1 MFDLLIALG
10 VLVALAAAYV
20 LTELVW
26 TLKHMNTEEAQ
37 RNAEP
42 RGPIIKKNGK
52 VIGNGRKNN

>member
-26 TLKHMNTEEAQ
+26 TLKHMNTEEAS
-37 RNAEP
+37 RTAEP
-42 RGPIIKKNGK
+42 RGPIIKKIGK
-52 VIGNGRKNN
+52 VIGNDQKNN